1 MYFVYI
7 NLIFSPPRPQV
18 LYDVEP
24 NNARAS
30 VTKIYYSTSAG
41 MSTTARKHVMPLK
54 LVYFMKSLI
63 SFYVSTLFCIIKQ
76 DFIVHVQVLLLE
88 SPM

>member
-1 MYFVYI
+1 MLPVTKLIYMYFVYI
-7 NLIFSPPRPQV
+7 ILFFSPPRLQD

-41 MSTTARKHVMPLK
+41 MSTIARKHVMPSK
-54 LVYFMKSLI
+54 LIIFM
-63 SFYVSTLFCIIKQ
+63 
-76 DFIVHVQVLLLE
+76 
-88 SPM
+88 